1 MTRIDPSFYLS
12 NQVETG
18 GNSNLGKEEFLK
30 ILMAQLEN
38 QDPLNPME
46 DKDFIAQMA
55 TFSQLEQ
62 LMNISN
68 SMEMFN
74 QFQTY
79 RSVVEYSHL
88 IEKEVTYQ
96 TYDSEGNPDGTEKG
110 IVQRVSMA
118 EGSIKLVLDS
128 GDEVDVTDVTEISLR
143 TDQTP

>member
-118 EGSIKLVLDS
+118 DGSIKLVLDS

>member
-79 RSVVEYSHL
+79 QSVVEYSHL

-118 EGSIKLVLDS
+118 DGSIKLVLDS